1 MDSLEEDLEG
11 LIIKDDDVGGTS
23 NLVNLSLVGRFLSDR
38 PIRTHIMKNRM
49 ASIWHPGKG
58 VSISELKPGVFLFQF
73 YHPLDLKRILDNG
86 PWNFENNILIVSK
99 IFEGDIP
106 KDTPLNHI
114 DVWVQVHNLPVGFM
128 SQSIGVHLGNSLGK
142 FLEYDSKHNTSLW
155 KSYMRIHI
163 KIDIRSPLQKE
174 NKIKKQGGEW
184 KTVIFKY
191 EKIGQLCY
199 LCSILGHNDKFCPK
213 LFEKEDDD
221 GIRLWGPEL
230 RAGIRQIPSFGGEQW
245 LREDNITTNDNYKYQ
260 DNNHET
266 TDPTNDSHPHDNE
279 VIIGAD
285 KKRRRHEPSINPEH
299 QKDFIQADMVDSNE
313 VNNLTFL
320 TAVPGTQGCQDL

>member
-1 MDSLEEDLEG
+1 
-11 LIIKDDDVGGTS
+11 
-23 NLVNLSLVGRFLSDR
+23 
-38 PIRTHIMKNRM
+38 M
-49 ASIWHPGKG
+49 ASIWRPGKG
-58 VSISELKPGVFLFQF
+58 VSISELKPGVFLFQL
-73 YHPLDLKRILDNG
+73 YHPLDLKHILDNG

-114 DVWVQVHNLPVGFM
+114 DVWVQVHNLPAGFM
-128 SQSIGVHLGNSLGK
+128 SQNIGEHLGNSLGK

-155 KSYMRIHI
+155 KSYMRIRI

-174 NKIKKQGGEW
+174 KKIKKQGGEW

-199 LCSILGHNDKFCPK
+199 LC
-213 LFEKEDDD
+213 
-221 GIRLWGPEL
+221 R
-230 RAGIRQIPSFGGEQW
+230 GERW

-260 DNNHET
+260 DSNHKT
-266 TDPTNDSHPHDNE
+266 TDPANDSHPRDNE
-279 VIIGAD
+279 VIIGVD

-299 QKDFIQADMVDSNE
+299 KKDFIQADMVDSNE

-320 TAVPGTQGCQDL
+320 TAVPGT